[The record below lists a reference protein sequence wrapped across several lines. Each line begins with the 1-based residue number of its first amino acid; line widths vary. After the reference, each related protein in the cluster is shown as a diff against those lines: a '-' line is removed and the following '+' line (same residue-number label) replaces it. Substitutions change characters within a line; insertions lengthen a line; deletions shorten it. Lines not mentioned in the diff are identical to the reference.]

1 MRISNYGVDL
11 ISMTESDLEL
21 VRTWRNQ
28 ADVAAY
34 MFVTNEIS
42 TEEHRNWFQSLSTN
56 DVYLIIQVKGKPIG
70 VINVKQID
78 WNERTGEA
86 GIFIGEQ
93 SFRNS
98 PIAMQAIFALMDAF
112 FLDFQFKTLKA
123 TVKNTN
129 ERAIAFNQELGY
141 HIVSENGNQINML
154 VSRDQYI
161 LAKSKF
167 DSVLRKTCTSS
178 PQIDLSE
185 FEQALFE
192 TKV

>member
-28 ADVAAY
+28 ADVASY
-34 MFVTNEIS
+34 MFVTTEIT
-42 TEEHRNWFQSLSTN
+42 TEEHRNWFKSLSTN

-123 TVKNTN
+123 TVKSTN
-129 ERAIAFNQELGY
+129 ANAIDFNQDLGY
-141 HIVSENGNQINML
+141 HVVAENGEQINML
-154 VSRDQYI
+154 VTQEQYL
-161 LAKSKF
+161 LAKTRF
-167 DSVLRKTCTSS
+167 DVVLRKTCTSS

-185 FEQALFE
+185 FEQTLFE